1 MNSRFEFLAA
11 YTLVFIYMKCS
22 LGAYKINI
30 DIHISEAIVKKLQKQ
45 LFLSISHIAFN
56 LPLDT
61 KVHCYIAELDN
72 GLFHFHSRT
81 LCTCQVSIA
90 AHPKI
95 EKKSLPRL
103 AL

>member
-1 MNSRFEFLAA
+1 MDCQFEFLAA
-11 YTLVFIYMKCS
+11 YTLVFINMKCS

-45 LFLSISHIAFN
+45 LFLSISHMTFN

-61 KVHCYIAELDN
+61 KVRCYIAELDN
-72 GLFHFHSRT
+72 GLFHFHSRMWY
-81 LCTCQVSIA
+81 TCQVSIVV
-90 AHPKI
+90 HPKI
-95 EKKSLPRL
+95 ENKSLSRL